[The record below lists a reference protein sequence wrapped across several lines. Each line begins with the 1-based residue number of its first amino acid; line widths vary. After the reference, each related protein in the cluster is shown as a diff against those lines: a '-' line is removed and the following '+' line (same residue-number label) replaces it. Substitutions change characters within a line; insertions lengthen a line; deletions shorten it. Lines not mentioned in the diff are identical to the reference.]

1 LTGFRIKRDAQEN
14 YPDCWLDG
22 AERKHMTQQD
32 ISQAKNADLRG
43 SLAALQRAAAEARR
57 IAIQTNTGI
66 VIMRDGQRGHLS
78 AEALR
83 RQAHERTTA

>member
-1 LTGFRIKRDAQEN
+1 LIEYEQTVHFS
-14 YPDCWLDG
+14 G
-22 AERKHMTQQD
+22 AERKRMTQQD
-32 ISQAKNADLRG
+32 LSQAKNADLRG

-66 VIMRDGQRGHLS
+66 VIMRDGQRVYLS

-83 RQAHERTTA
+83 RQAHEGTTA